1 MLRNHAEGSL
11 LQTLQPAVPI
21 GSLPNNINSLHS
33 NIVQGSSPPVVKNFP
48 GVVPIQMVSSFEVYY
63 CAIFTLHV
71 FY

>member
-33 NIVQGSSPPVVKNFP
+33 NIVQGSSPPVKNYP
-48 GVVPIQMVSSFEVYY
+48 GVVPIQMVSSFEVY
-63 CAIFTLHV
+63 V
-71 FY
+71 N